1 MAAPAA
7 AVYVCACMTQKL
19 LIVAGAALLAIGLLW
34 PWLSKLG
41 LGRLPGDIVIER
53 DGFAFYFPVTT
64 MILISIV
71 ATVLWRL
78 FGK

>member
-7 AVYVCACMTQKL
+7 AVYVRAAMTQKT
-19 LIVAGAALLAIGLLW
+19 LIIVGAALLTIGLLW

-41 LGRLPGDIVIER
+41 LGRLPGDIVIQRE
-53 DGFAFYFPVTT
+53 GFSFFFPVTT
-64 MILISIV
+64 MILISVV
-71 ATVLWRL
+71 ATVLVRL